1 MKRQHLTCKAGQH
14 GWSRESQRGKPPL
27 NCPSHN
33 PKASRFAQATVISIS
48 DEIVTTTEDS
58 GPAISGVAL
67 ADRVM
72 ASLASR
78 GQLLSQ
84 QTINPKTGTMV
95 YAGPR
100 Y

>member
-1 MKRQHLTCKAGQH
+1 MARQHLTCKAGQH
-14 GWSRESQRGKPPL
+14 SWSRESQRGKPPQ
-27 NCPSHN
+27 NCPNHN

-48 DEIVTTTEDS
+48 DETVTSSES
-58 GPAISGVAL
+58 AGPSVNGSAL

-72 ASLASR
+72 ANLASR

-84 QTINPKTGTMV
+84 QKINPSTGTMV